1 MSGGDKS
8 KCEKAKQSVSTAAK
22 DGEIELAET
31 QVSTPLFW
39 GTS

>member
-8 KCEKAKQSVSTAAK
+8 KCEKAKQSGSRAAK

-31 QVSTPLFW
+31 EVSKPLF
-39 GTS
+39 